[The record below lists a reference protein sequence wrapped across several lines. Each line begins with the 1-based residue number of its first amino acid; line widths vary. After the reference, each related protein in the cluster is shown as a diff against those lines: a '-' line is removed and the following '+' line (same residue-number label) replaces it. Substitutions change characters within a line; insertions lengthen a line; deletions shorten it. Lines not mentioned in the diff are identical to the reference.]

1 MSSLPKA
8 NNAERRAVFDPAEK
22 TAKSSSVIGQK
33 FRSRYLSSSALL
45 TGFARQKSNITKR
58 KLSLDFFPTETSQ
71 SNPKKAKL
79 SAPAVFK
86 ADKGQVSSVVKSTI
100 LPSKKDTKPIAV
112 SSFNRQTS
120 TATTVSS
127 ELSSNTGG
135 GGSEANRAFDSLSS
149 ETLRQVI
156 GSTIGDNNVN
166 DEGGARGE
174 AAKKKQPLA
183 ASRVGQN
190 QQPNFVSSVA
200 KKEGGVKPSSSSSS
214 SSSSTTTSNAEP
226 ITIIEHRKRPC
237 GDGYTVHT
245 DLRGKLLGKGGFA
258 KVYKVT
264 SLDTNK
270 EYAVK
275 IVPKANLVKSRARQ
289 KVSTSRIVA
298 FADVSSLSR
307 SVSNF
312 PYHHVIQMFTLFSL
326 YPLLCRTMC
335 SCKRR

>member
-1 MSSLPKA
+1 MNRAAPRSRVALGQRNV
-8 NNAERRAVFDPAEK
+8 NNVENQNNGLKE
-22 TAKSSSVIGQK
+22 SSS
-33 FRSRYLSSSALL
+33 
-45 TGFARQKSNITKR
+45 
-58 KLSLDFFPTETSQ
+58 
-71 SNPKKAKL
+71 
-79 SAPAVFK
+79 
-86 ADKGQVSSVVKSTI
+86 VSSVVKSTI
-100 LPSKKDTKPIAV
+100 LPSKKDTKSIAV

-166 DEGGARGE
+166 DEGVARGE

-214 SSSSTTTSNAEP
+214 SSSTTTSNAEP

-245 DLRGKLLGKGGFA
+245 YLRGKLLGKGGFA

-289 KVSTSRIVA
+289 KVSISRSLHLLTFRRYHVRYPT
-298 FADVSSLSR
+298 FHTVPCHSNVHSFFSLS
-307 SVSNF
+307 S
-312 PYHHVIQMFTLFSL
+312 
-326 YPLLCRTMC
+326 LLCRTMC